1 MNHEQC
7 GMWLINNI
15 VAAPPVA
22 QTTSIPRGSC
32 CDYRARKL
40 YITLLSVPTVAT
52 SEVDLTYASDTS
64 EFIKTSEQTSSGR
77 DARVTIGVTLAPV
90 QECGFPG
97 CLVFL
102 SWSERSSK
110 ETEPKKHNAVRIKF
124 RTRFAAG
131 RFYEKFVADTFY
143 EKSLLQTFYEKSLLQ
158 THSMKK
164 GLATNPFCN

>member
-1 MNHEQC
+1 M
-7 GMWLINNI
+7 
-15 VAAPPVA
+15 
-22 QTTSIPRGSC
+22 
-32 CDYRARKL
+32 
-40 YITLLSVPTVAT
+40 
-52 SEVDLTYASDTS
+52 DLTYASDTS
-64 EFIKTSEQTSSGR
+64 EFIKTSEQTPSGR

-164 GLATNPFCN
+164 GLATNPCHSVTNPSYYPTDNTINTLSVQSRTQPEPGSPSDIANTSKLNNTILE